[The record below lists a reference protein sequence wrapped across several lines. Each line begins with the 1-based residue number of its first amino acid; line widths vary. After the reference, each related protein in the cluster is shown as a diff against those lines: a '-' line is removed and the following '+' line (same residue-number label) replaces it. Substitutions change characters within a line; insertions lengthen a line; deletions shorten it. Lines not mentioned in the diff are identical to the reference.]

1 MSLKAVGDEEL
12 LDYVV
17 EKDFEDTV
25 SRIVLGAVNLFPEG
39 LGRVKLT
46 KMLRGKDPGFVISD
60 HPELIDHF
68 GRLRILDDDQ
78 IMDFIEALIRLSL
91 LEVRD
96 PDFPRIAVTK
106 KGIKALTSN
115 KLVPAQI
122 PWPLPSKNIPLPM
135 DQEAYETLRKERNRL
150 AREEE
155 IPPYCVAS
163 NLSLVE
169 IVNRGIRDLE
179 DMVDVPGIGTGRTER
194 FGQAFLDVLGVS

>member
-60 HPELIDHF
+60 HPEMVDHF

-96 PDFPRIAVTK
+96 PDFPRIA
-106 KGIKALTSN
+106 
-115 KLVPAQI
+115 
-122 PWPLPSKNIPLPM
+122 
-135 DQEAYETLRKERNRL
+135 
-150 AREEE
+150 
-155 IPPYCVAS
+155 
-163 NLSLVE
+163 
-169 IVNRGIRDLE
+169 
-179 DMVDVPGIGTGRTER
+179 
-194 FGQAFLDVLGVS
+194 